1 MSMKYEYEHIFNK
14 KLVRP
19 GKSWSAIIYTYK
31 HVSMDFNLILMNK
44 ITELQ
49 V

>member
-1 MSMKYEYEHIFNK
+1 MSIKYEYEHIFNK
-14 KLVRP
+14 KLFRP
-19 GKSWSAIIYTYK
+19 EKSWTAITCTYK